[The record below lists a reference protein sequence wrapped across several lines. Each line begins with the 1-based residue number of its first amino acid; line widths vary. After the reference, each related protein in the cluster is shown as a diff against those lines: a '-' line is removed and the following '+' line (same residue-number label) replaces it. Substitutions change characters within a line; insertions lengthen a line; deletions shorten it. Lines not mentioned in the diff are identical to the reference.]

1 MHYLSECDILVF
13 KGYAVQVFKLL
24 ITAVFIGKLS
34 DKRNDILLGVGFEV
48 ACIVIVCIS
57 RVMEKK
63 KERLRVRRALLIFRE
78 VSLAYISLMMFRNGA
93 ISI

>member
-1 MHYLSECDILVF
+1 MQYLSECDILVF

-48 ACIVIVCIS
+48 A
-57 RVMEKK
+57 
-63 KERLRVRRALLIFRE
+63 
-78 VSLAYISLMMFRNGA
+78 
-93 ISI
+93 

>member
-1 MHYLSECDILVF
+1 MQYLSECDILVF

-57 RVMEKK
+57 RVME
-63 KERLRVRRALLIFRE
+63 RRRSARAWN
-78 VSLAYISLMMFRNGA
+78 SLSSMRGIARSA
-93 ISI
+93 S